1 MAFKFF
7 LMLAEKLFNI
17 TEEEAST
24 TPAWRHHAEAN
35 SEEESQLILAVAVI
49 LRGHSILPI
58 LGISMPFVLYEKLIF
73 LSVHLIYLIYICL
86 F

>member
-1 MAFKFF
+1 
-7 LMLAEKLFNI
+7 MLAEKLFNI

-35 SEEESQLILAVAVI
+35 SEEESQLVFSSRVLAFAVI

>member
-1 MAFKFF
+1 
-7 LMLAEKLFNI
+7 MLAEKLFNI

-35 SEEESQLILAVAVI
+35 SEEESQLVFSSRVLAFAVI

-58 LGISMPFVLYEKLIF
+58 
-73 LSVHLIYLIYICL
+73 
-86 F
+86 